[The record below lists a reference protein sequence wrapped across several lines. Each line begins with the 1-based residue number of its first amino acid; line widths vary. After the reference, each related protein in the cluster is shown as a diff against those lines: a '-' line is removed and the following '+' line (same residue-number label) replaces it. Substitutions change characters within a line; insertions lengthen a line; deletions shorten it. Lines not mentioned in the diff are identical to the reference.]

1 MRDLDELIVAL
12 RGFEW
17 DAGNAQ
23 KSWVAHRV
31 TQAESEEV
39 FFNLPVF
46 LLEDAKHSGR
56 ERRYNVLGRTNADRL
71 LSVIFTLRGDLVRVI
86 SARPMSR
93 KERTAYDH
101 VPPEAR

>member
-1 MRDLDELIVAL
+1 MPDLDELIGTL
-12 RGFEW
+12 GGFDW

-23 KSWVAHRV
+23 KSWVSHRV

-46 LLEDAKHSGR
+46 VLEDAKHSGR

-71 LSVIFTLRGDLVRVI
+71 LSVIFTIRGDRVRVI

>member
-1 MRDLDELIVAL
+1 MRDLDELIGVL
-12 RGFEW
+12 GGFEW
-17 DAGNAQ
+17 DASNAQ
-23 KSWVAHRV
+23 KSWVSHRV
-31 TQAESEEV
+31 TRAESEEV

-46 LLEDAKHSGR
+46 VLEDAKHSGR

-71 LSVIFTLRGDLVRVI
+71 LSVIFTIRGDRVRVS

>member
-1 MRDLDELIVAL
+1 MRELDELIGAL
-12 RGFEW
+12 GGFEW

-23 KSWVAHRV
+23 KSWVSHRV

-46 LLEDAKHSGR
+46 VLEDAKHSGR

-71 LSVIFTLRGDLVRVI
+71 LSVIFTIRGDLVRII

-93 KERTAYDH
+93 KERSAYDH
-101 VPPEAR
+101 VPREAR

>member
-1 MRDLDELIVAL
+1 MRDLDELIGAL
-12 RGFEW
+12 GGFEW

-23 KSWVAHRV
+23 KSWVSHRV

-46 LLEDAKHSGR
+46 VLEDAKHSSR
-56 ERRYNVLGRTNADRL
+56 ERRYNVLGRTNADHL
-71 LSVIFTLRGDLVRVI
+71 LSVIFTIRGDFVRVI

>member
-1 MRDLDELIVAL
+1 MRDLGELIGAL
-12 RGFEW
+12 GGFEW
-17 DAGNAQ
+17 DTGNAQ
-23 KSWVAHRV
+23 KNWASHRV

-46 LLEDAKHSGR
+46 MLEDAKHSGR
-56 ERRYNVLGRTNADRL
+56 EHRYNVLGRTNADRL
-71 LSVIFTLRGDLVRVI
+71 LSVIFTIRGDLVRVI

-93 KERTAYDH
+93 KERSAYDH